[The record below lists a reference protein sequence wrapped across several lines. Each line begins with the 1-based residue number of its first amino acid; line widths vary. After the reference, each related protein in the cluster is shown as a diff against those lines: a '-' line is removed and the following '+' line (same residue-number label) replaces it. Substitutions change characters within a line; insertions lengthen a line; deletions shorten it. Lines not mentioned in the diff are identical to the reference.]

1 MALDPDTPLAEIFHL
16 TPAQKLALRKLK
28 LASARDL
35 LYHFPVR
42 YQNAGVVRQV
52 SELVS
57 GETAT
62 VTGELSRVEATKTF
76 RHKVPATR
84 ARLADETGS
93 LSITW
98 LHQPYLAAMLH
109 EGSLVRLTGKAAVQ
123 RGRPTMFNPEI
134 ERIAMGEQHIFNYA
148 DGKEPSRPLFPIY
161 PESRGISSRWVFYAI
176 HKLFEQGVLAV
187 LFDALPTDIL
197 HRYHLPALDLAL
209 RYIHAPKSERHST
222 VARKRFA
229 FEEVFLLQ
237 LLRGRE
243 RRALDMMPAFHI
255 EKTPSDLVDFLSR
268 LSFELTNAQKRA
280 IRAILTDFR
289 SGRPMSR
296 LLEGDVGSGKTA
308 VAAAT
313 AYAVAAYWRQDRQN
327 FFGGLAAKKSSHD
340 INASVSGNE
349 ISRIHPDS
357 ENNAP
362 DARVLQVAYMAPTE
376 ILAKQHFTSFIELFR
391 HVPIQIGLITAGGCK
406 KFPSKT
412 RPDEPTAISRAQLL
426 RWVASGE
433 IAILI
438 GTHALIQESVRFRD
452 LAYVIIDEQHRFGT
466 AQRQKLARK
475 ENFFPHLL
483 SMSATPIPRTLALT
497 IYGDLD
503 LTLLD
508 EMPHGRKPVL
518 TEILVA
524 AQRERAYARMR
535 SELALSR
542 QCYVICPRIDEP
554 DPEKELALQAK
565 SVKEEAVRLGR
576 EVFPEQRIALLHGAL
591 TPAERETTM
600 RRFTAGDIDILVAT
614 SVVEV
619 GVNVPNA
626 TVILI
631 EGAERF
637 GLAQLHQ
644 LRGRVL
650 RSSEQ
655 AYCFALTESRS
666 RTVTER
672 LRALKTAKN
681 GFELAELD
689 LKIRGPGEL
698 SGARQWG
705 LSDVGMEALRN
716 LKMVEAA
723 RTEAARL
730 IEKDPELKANPALR
744 ALVES
749 KQAAIHF
756 E

>member
-1 MALDPDTPLAEIFHL
+1 MALDPNTPLSEIFRL
-16 TPAQKLALRKLK
+16 TPAQKSALGKLR
-28 LASARDL
+28 LETARDL
-35 LYHFPVR
+35 LYHFPAR
-42 YQNAGVVRQV
+42 YQSASVVRSV
-52 SELVS
+52 ADTLAGEHTSVS
-57 GETAT
+57 GT
-62 VTGELSRVEATKTF
+62 LSHIEATKTF
-76 RHKVPATR
+76 RRRLPATT
-84 ARLADETGS
+84 ARLTDDTGS
-93 LSITW
+93 IAVTW
-98 LHQPYLAAMLH
+98 LHQPYLAAQLH
-109 EGSLVRLTGKAAVQ
+109 DGASVRLTGKITE
-123 RGRPTMFNPEI
+123 RNGRRAMFNPEV
-134 ERIAMGEQHIFNYA
+134 ERISAATIRDEHGSARTERGHDA
-148 DGKEPSRPLFPIY
+148 SLFPIY
-161 PESRGISSRWVFYAI
+161 SESRGVSSRWIFYAV
-176 HKLFEQGVLAV
+176 HKLFAQGVLE
-187 LFDALPTDIL
+187 ALEDPL
-197 HRYHLPALDLAL
+197 PRELLERYHLPPLASAL
-209 RYIHAPKSERHST
+209 RYIHSPRSARHST
-222 VARKRFA
+222 AARKRFA
-229 FEEVFLLQ
+229 FEEVFLIQ
-237 LLRGRE
+237 LARREE
-243 RRALDMMPAFHI
+243 RRALDALPAFRI
-255 EKTPSDLVDFLSR
+255 EKTAADLADFLSR
-268 LSFELTNAQKRA
+268 LPFSLTGAQKRA
-280 IRAILTDFR
+280 IEAVLTDLR

-313 AYAVAAYWRQDRQN
+313 AYAV
-327 FFGGLAAKKSSHD
+327 
-340 INASVSGNE
+340 VSE
-349 ISRIHPDS
+349 QWS
-357 ENNAP
+357 NAP
-362 DARVLQVAYMAPTE
+362 NPGVLQVAYMAPTE
-376 ILAKQHFTSFIELFR
+376 ILAKQHFASFIELFR
-391 HVPIQIGLITAGGCK
+391 HCPIQIGLITAGGCK

-412 RPDEPTAISRAQLL
+412 KPDEPTSISRSQLL
-426 RWVASGE
+426 RWVESGE

-438 GTHALIQESVRFRD
+438 GTHALIQKSVRFRD

-466 AQRQKLARK
+466 EQRRKLARK
-475 ENFFPHLL
+475 EDRVPHLL
-483 SMSATPIPRTLALT
+483 SMTATPIPRTLALT

-524 AQRERAYARMR
+524 AQRERAYQRMR
-535 SELALSR
+535 SELAAGR

-565 SVKEEAVRLGR
+565 SVKEESARLARDVFSG
-576 EVFPEQRIALLHGAL
+576 EVIETLHGAM
-591 TPAERETTM
+591 TPREREAAM
-600 RRFTAGDIDILVAT
+600 LGFESGKARILVAT

-650 RSSEQ
+650 RSTHQ

-666 RTVTER
+666 KAVAER
-672 LRALKTAKN
+672 LRALRSAKN

-698 SGARQWG
+698 SGTRQWG

-723 RTEAARL
+723 RLEAARL
-730 IEKDPELKANPALR
+730 VAEDPELARYPALR
-744 ALVES
+744 ELVE
-749 KQAAIHF
+749 KKKHTLHF